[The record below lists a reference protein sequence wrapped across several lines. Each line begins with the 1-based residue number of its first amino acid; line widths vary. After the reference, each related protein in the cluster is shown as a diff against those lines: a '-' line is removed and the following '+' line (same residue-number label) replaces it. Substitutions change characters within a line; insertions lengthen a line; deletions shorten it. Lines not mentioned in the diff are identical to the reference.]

1 MTRSYFA
8 IVGRLKFGYNL
19 THKFKQRPSPTTIII
34 FFAGIVTVLDIWT
47 NRAEIILFAIQNQK
61 ECFRQLDHPNVKFYA
76 RPDFSKIKIHWL
88 LQKYPV
94 QSTNGFTFTPYM
106 YAHTHTKENDFKC
119 RYQNLQP
126 IKDSAINSLLFHRAV
141 LWTAEFCI
149 LNIGLPS
156 HDSILLLI
164 FNLSCSN
171 IINIICCQ
179 GGWWFRTFQL
189 SWNICC

>member
-34 FFAGIVTVLDIWT
+34 FFAGIVTVLDIWP
-47 NRAEIILFAIQNQK
+47 NRAEIILLAIQNQK

-126 IKDSAINSLLFHRAV
+126 IKGFSDKFPTISQSCPMNSWV
-141 LWTAEFCI
+141 LHIKHWTP
-149 LNIGLPS
+149 LPRFYFAS
-156 HDSILLLI
+156 DLQSFL
-164 FNLSCSN
+164 
-171 IINIICCQ
+171 Q
-179 GGWWFRTFQL
+179 
-189 SWNICC
+189 